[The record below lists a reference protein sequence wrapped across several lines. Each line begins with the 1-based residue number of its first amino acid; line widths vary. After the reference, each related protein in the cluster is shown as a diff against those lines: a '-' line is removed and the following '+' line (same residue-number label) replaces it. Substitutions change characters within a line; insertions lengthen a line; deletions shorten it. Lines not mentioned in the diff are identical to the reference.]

1 MLYLWFC
8 GLSTGPTPTLSPE
21 ERAALQQR
29 LTSIEEKALWKT
41 VCDVNAILLLTI
53 NVFLWAYF
61 G

>member
-8 GLSTGPTPTLSPE
+8 GLSTVPTPTLSQE
-21 ERAALQQR
+21 ERAALERR
-29 LTSIEEKALWKT
+29 LTSIEEKPLWKT
-41 VCDVNAILLLTI
+41 VCNVNAIILLTI